1 MRRELTANELSGAD
15 IGATI
20 NVHRLGYKTIVGMLV
35 DVHHRGVIIEENALC
50 DPDTRVDI
58 GRTESS
64 IHVYDGIDL
73 DVHRIDPRTAV
84 ILITK

>member
-20 NVHRLGYKTIVGMLV
+20 NVNHPSRGFIVGMLV
-35 DVHHRGVIIEENALC
+35 DVHHRGNIISENALC
-50 DPDTRVDI
+50 DPDARVDI

-73 DVHRIDPRTAV
+73 DVHRIDPRTTV
-84 ILITK
+84 VLITK